1 MSLRGVVTFISAFGV
16 TVSHMTVWRDLQE
29 QAKILEQRRRWQPV
43 RVLGVDGV
51 YPLGKGRKRPVI
63 VAIDLGNGQPVA
75 VGKANE
81 SNPQAVRCWLEPLV
95 KRLGVSVIVTDDLL
109 SYRVVAEKLQL
120 EHQIC
125 QFHVRRWVGRTLYEL
140 RETVPKEWLWVLA
153 EVKHLLEKLPPEGS
167 TRLFEMWKQIPERRV
182 GQSGARSPLVR
193 LRYLLIRL
201 SEH

>member
-1 MSLRGVVTFISAFGV
+1 
-16 TVSHMTVWRDLQE
+16 
-29 QAKILEQRRRWQPV
+29 
-43 RVLGVDGV
+43 
-51 YPLGKGRKRPVI
+51 
-63 VAIDLGNGQPVA
+63 
-75 VGKANE
+75 
-81 SNPQAVRCWLEPLV
+81 
-95 KRLGVSVIVTDDLL
+95 
-109 SYRVVAEKLQL
+109 
-120 EHQIC
+120 
-125 QFHVRRWVGRTLYEL
+125 LYEL